1 MKVRLLAVLAVVAVG
16 AMGATSP
23 AIAKKAH
30 SSAITT
36 KHIGVTKGRTNILI
50 LQVCYAGTQTCGGW
64 NWDDDPNG
72 DVASVSKPRSTQSDT
87 YGGLT
92 IWYVKVRGL
101 HVGHT
106 QATASNANRNINV
119 KIRVRSG
126 GVTG

>member
-16 AMGATSP
+16 AMASTSP
-23 AIAKKAH
+23 VMAKKAH
-30 SSAITT
+30 TSATTT

-50 LQVCYAGTQTCGGW
+50 LQVCYAGTQSCGGW
-64 NWDDDPNG
+64 NWDNDPSG
-72 DVASVSKPRSTQSDT
+72 AVASVSKPHSAQSDT

-92 IWYVKVRGL
+92 VWYVKVHGL

-106 QATASNANRNINV
+106 QATASNANRSINV